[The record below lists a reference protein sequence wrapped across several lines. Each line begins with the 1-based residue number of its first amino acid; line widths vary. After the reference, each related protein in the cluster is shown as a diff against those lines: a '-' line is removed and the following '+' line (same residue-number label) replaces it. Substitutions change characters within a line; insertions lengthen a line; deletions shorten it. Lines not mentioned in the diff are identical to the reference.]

1 MTKKMK
7 TRTFNIIT
15 AILILAFILGCES
28 NLQENPPH
36 LITSRTLYSSLAGF
50 ETGLNGA
57 YSLIRAEHNGSID
70 FTSSM
75 FTCGTDN
82 LCANWRQGFGVI
94 GTFWKDLNGPSN
106 SYFQNVFSW
115 LYSIVNATN
124 TIINQ
129 AQNRNDINWTGTGAT
144 AEDNKN
150 RVIAEARAIRAWA
163 YRHLT
168 FCWGDVPL
176 NLQESL
182 GSTIKTDWDRT
193 PVADVRKQI
202 ISDLSFAEKYIPVEP
217 VMAGRLT
224 KGAVQHYLSEM
235 YLTTGKPDSAL
246 YWANKVINTPNYKLI
261 TARYGVNKSK
271 PGVAFMDMF
280 LKGNKNR
287 EEGNTEALWVWQF
300 EFETIGGG
308 SDPCTRAHHQ
318 GRFMDIKIGGVV
330 PLQITYERGGR
341 GKAYTAP
348 TKFAIDLY
356 EKVDDRGSNYAMRK
370 YFILKDA
377 AGNAPYP
384 ADKLPPTYHY
394 GDTIWLK
401 WSNDLTPATW
411 QRTDWPY
418 SRKVEG
424 TNPDNVTQSPNFDD
438 YIALRLADTYLLKAE
453 AQFKLGLLADAAS
466 TINVIRNRSHASS
479 VTAANI
485 NLDFILD
492 ERSRELF
499 LEEQRRYTLLR
510 TGKWYE
516 RTKAYNHFGGENIT
530 LRDTLFPIPQSVI
543 DANITKPM
551 TQNPGF
557 N

>member
-1 MTKKMK
+1 MK
-7 TRTFNIIT
+7 TKSINILTIILFVI
-15 AILILAFILGCES
+15 ILIGCEVNS
-28 NLQENPPH
+28 LDEKPPH
-36 LITSRTLYSSLAGF
+36 LITSETLYSSLAGF

-94 GTFWKDLNGPSN
+94 GSFWGDLNNPSN
-106 SYFQNVFSW
+106 AYFQNVFAW
-115 LYSIVNATN
+115 LYSIVNSTN

-129 AQNRNDINWTGTGAT
+129 AEKREDINWTGSGGSAD
-144 AEDNKN
+144 ENKK

-168 FCWGDVPL
+168 YNWGDVPL
-176 NLQESL
+176 NLEESL

-193 PVADVRKQI
+193 PVAQVRKQI

-217 VMAGRLT
+217 VLPGRLT
-224 KGAVQHYLSEM
+224 KGAIQHYLAEM
-235 YLTTGKPDSAL
+235 YLVMKKPDSTL
-246 YWANKVINTPNYKLI
+246 YWADKVINTPEYKLI
-261 TARYGVNKSK
+261 TSRYGVRKSE
-271 PGVAFMDMF
+271 PGVVFMDMF
-280 LKGNKNR
+280 YKGNKNR

-308 SDPCTRAHHQ
+308 TDPCTRAHHQ

-348 TKFAIDLY
+348 TKYAIDVY
-356 EKVDDRGSNYAMRK
+356 GPEDDRGSNYAMRK
-370 YFILKDA
+370 FFILKDA

-384 ADKLPPTYHY
+384 SDKLPPNYHF
-394 GDTIWLK
+394 GDTIWLN
-401 WSNDLTPATW
+401 WSNDLTSATW
-411 QRTDWPY
+411 QRTNWPY

-424 TNPDNVTQSPNFDD
+424 TNPENVTQSPNFDD
-438 YIALRLADTYLLKAE
+438 YIALRLAETYLFKAE
-453 AQFKLGLLADAAS
+453 AQFKMGRPDDAAA
-466 TINVIRNRSHASS
+466 TINIIRSRSNAIV
-479 VTAANI
+479 VTGADI

-516 RTKAYNHFGGENIT
+516 RTKAYNHFGGENIV

-543 DANITKPM
+543 DANITKAMP
-551 TQNPGF
+551 QNPGF

>member
-1 MTKKMK
+1 MK
-7 TRTFNIIT
+7 TKSINIFSI
-15 AILILAFILGCES
+15 ILLVTVLTGCEI
-28 NLQENPPH
+28 NKLDEKPPH
-36 LITSRTLYSSLAGF
+36 LITSETLYSTLAGF

-94 GTFWKDLNGPSN
+94 GTFWGDLNNPSS
-106 SYFQNVFSW
+106 SYFQSVFAW

-129 AQNRNDINWTGTGAT
+129 AEKRTDINWTGSGAT
-144 AEDNKN
+144 ADENKN

-163 YRHLT
+163 YRHLSYS
-168 FCWGDVPL
+168 WGDVPL
-176 NLQESL
+176 NLEESL
-182 GSTIKTDWDRT
+182 GSTIKTDWDRA
-193 PVADVRKQI
+193 PVAQVRKQI

-217 VMAGRLT
+217 VLPGRLT
-224 KGAVQHYLSEM
+224 KGAIQHYLAEM
-235 YLTTGKPDSAL
+235 YLVINKPDSTL
-246 YWANKVINTPNYKLI
+246 YWADKVINNPAYKLI
-261 TARYGVNKSK
+261 TARYGVKKNQ
-271 PGVAFMDMF
+271 PGVVFMDMF
-280 LKGNKNR
+280 YKGNKNR

-348 TKFAIDLY
+348 TKYAIDVY
-356 EKVDDRGSNYAMRK
+356 GPTDDRGSNYAMRK

-384 ADKLPPTYHY
+384 SDKLPPNYHF
-394 GDTIWLK
+394 GDTIWLN

-411 QRTDWPY
+411 QRTNWPY

-438 YIALRLADTYLLKAE
+438 YIALRLAETYLFKAE
-453 AQFKLGLLADAAS
+453 AQFKLGRPGDAAT
-466 TINVIRNRSHASS
+466 TINVIRSRSNAAP
-479 VTAANI
+479 VTAADINI
-485 NLDFILD
+485 DFILD

-510 TGKWYE
+510 TKKWFD
-516 RTKAYNHFGGENIT
+516 RTKAYNHFGGENIA

-551 TQNPGF
+551 PQNPGF

>member
-1 MTKKMK
+1 MK
-7 TRTFNIIT
+7 TKSINIIT
-15 AILILAFILGCES
+15 ALFYVIFLIGCES
-28 NLQENPPH
+28 DSLVEKPPH
-36 LITSRTLYSSLAGF
+36 LITSETLYSSLAGF

-94 GTFWKDLNGPSN
+94 GSFWGDLNNPSS
-106 SYFQNVFSW
+106 SYFEDVFAW

-129 AQNRNDINWTGTGAT
+129 AEKRTDINWTGAGSS
-144 AEDNKN
+144 EEENKN

-168 FCWGDVPL
+168 YCWGDVPL
-176 NLQESL
+176 NLEESL

-202 ISDLSFAEKYIPVEP
+202 ISDLKFAEQYIPVEP
-217 VMAGRLT
+217 VLAGRLT
-224 KGAVQHYLSEM
+224 KGAVQHYLAEM
-235 YLTTGKPDSAL
+235 YLVNNKPDSAL
-246 YWANKVINTPNYKLI
+246 YYANQVINNTAYKLI
-261 TARYGVNKSK
+261 TARYGVKKSQ
-271 PGVAFMDMF
+271 PGVVFMDMF
-280 LKGNKNR
+280 YKGNKNR

-356 EKVDDRGSNYAMRK
+356 ADNDDRGSNYAMRK
-370 YFILKDA
+370 FFILKDA

-384 ADKLPPTYHY
+384 SDKLPPTYQF
-394 GDTIWLK
+394 GDTIWLN

-411 QRTDWPY
+411 QRTNWPY

-438 YIALRLADTYLLKAE
+438 YIALRLGETYLFKAE
-453 AQFKLGLLADAAS
+453 AQFRLGLPDDAAA
-466 TINVIRNRSHASS
+466 TINILRSRANASP
-479 VTAANI
+479 VTGADI

-510 TGKWYE
+510 THTWYE
-516 RTKAYNHFGGENIT
+516 RTKAYNHFGGENIVR
-530 LRDTLFPIPQSVI
+530 RDTLFPIPQAVI
-543 DANITKPM
+543 DANITKAM
-551 TQNPGF
+551 QQNPGF

>member
-1 MTKKMK
+1 MKMK
-7 TRTFNIIT
+7 AKSINIIT
-15 AILILAFILGCES
+15 FILLVIFLVGCELNS
-28 NLQENPPH
+28 LDEKPPH
-36 LITSRTLYSSLAGF
+36 LITSETLYSSLAGF

-70 FTSSM
+70 FTSSL

-82 LCANWRQGFGVI
+82 LSANWRQGFGVI
-94 GTFWKDLNGPSN
+94 GTFWGDLNNPSN
-106 SYFQNVFSW
+106 SYFKNVFAW
-115 LYSIVNATN
+115 LYGIVNATN

-129 AQNRNDINWTGTGAT
+129 AEKREDINWAGSGGTAD
-144 AEDNKN
+144 ENKN
-150 RVIAEARAIRAWA
+150 RIIAEAKAIRAWA

-176 NLQESL
+176 NLEESL

-193 PVADVRKQI
+193 PVAQVRKQI

-217 VMAGRLT
+217 VLPGRLT
-224 KGAVQHYLSEM
+224 KGAIQHYLAEM
-235 YLTTGKPDSAL
+235 YLVLNKPDSTL
-246 YWANKVINTPNYKLI
+246 YWADKVINTPEYKLI

-271 PGVAFMDMF
+271 PGVVFMDMF
-280 LKGNKNR
+280 NKGNKNR

-348 TKFAIDLY
+348 TKYAIDVY
-356 EKVDDRGSNYAMRK
+356 GPEDDRGSNYAMRK
-370 YFILKDA
+370 FFILKDA

-384 ADKLPPTYHY
+384 ADKLPPTYQY
-394 GDTIWLK
+394 GDTIWLD

-411 QRTDWPY
+411 QRTNWPY

-438 YIALRLADTYLLKAE
+438 YIALRLGETYLFKAE
-453 AQFKLGLLADAAS
+453 AQFKLGNPDGAAT
-466 TINVIRNRSHASS
+466 TINIIRSRANATP
-479 VTAANI
+479 VTAADINI
-485 NLDFILD
+485 DFLLD

-510 TGKWYE
+510 TGKWFE
-516 RTKAYNHFGGENIT
+516 RTKAYNHFGGENIVE
-530 LRDTLFPIPQSVI
+530 RDTLFPIPQSVI

-551 TQNPGF
+551 PQNPGF

>member
-1 MTKKMK
+1 MK
-7 TRTFNIIT
+7 TKSINIFT
-15 AILILAFILGCES
+15 AVILMIFLFGCEGNS
-28 NLQENPPH
+28 LNEKPPH
-36 LITSRTLYSSLAGF
+36 LITSETLYSSLAGF

-94 GTFWKDLNGPSN
+94 GTFWGDLNNPSN
-106 SYFQNVFSW
+106 GYFEDVFAW

-129 AQNRNDINWTGTGAT
+129 AEKREDIVWGGSGDA
-144 AEDNKN
+144 NKN

-168 FCWGDVPL
+168 YNWGDVPL
-176 NLQESL
+176 NLEESL

-193 PVADVRKQI
+193 PVAQVRRQI

-217 VMAGRLT
+217 VVTGRLT

-235 YLTTGKPDSAL
+235 YLTMNKPDSAL
-246 YWANKVINTPNYKLI
+246 YWADKVINTPDYKLI
-261 TARYGVNKSK
+261 TSRYGVKKSE
-271 PGVAFMDMF
+271 PGVVFMDMF
-280 LKGNKNR
+280 YKGNKNR

-318 GRFMDIKIGGVV
+318 GRYMDIKIGGVV

-348 TKFAIDLY
+348 TKFAIDVY
-356 EKVDDRGSNYAMRK
+356 GPEDDRGSNYAMRK
-370 YFILKDA
+370 FFILKDA

-384 ADKLPPTYHY
+384 SDKLPPNYHF
-394 GDTIWLK
+394 GDTLWLN
-401 WSNDLTPATW
+401 WSNDLTSATW
-411 QRTDWPY
+411 QRASWPY

-438 YIALRLADTYLLKAE
+438 YIELRLAETYLFKAE
-453 AQFKLGLLADAAS
+453 AQFKLGRTDDAAA
-466 TINVIRNRSHASS
+466 TINIIRSRANATP
-479 VTAANI
+479 VTGADINI
-485 NLDFILD
+485 DFILD

-516 RTKAYNHFGGENIT
+516 RTKLYNHFGGENIVE
-530 LRDTLFPIPQSVI
+530 RDTLFPIPQSVI
-543 DANITKPM
+543 DANITKAMP
-551 TQNPGF
+551 QNPGF

>member
-1 MTKKMK
+1 MK
-7 TRTFNIIT
+7 TKSINIFSI
-15 AILILAFILGCES
+15 ILLVTVLTGCEI
-28 NLQENPPH
+28 NKLDEKPPH
-36 LITSRTLYSSLAGF
+36 LITSETLYSTLAGF

-94 GTFWKDLNGPSN
+94 GTFWGDLNNPSS
-106 SYFQNVFSW
+106 SYFQSVFAW

-129 AQNRNDINWTGTGAT
+129 AEKRTDINWTGSGAT
-144 AEDNKN
+144 ADENKN

-163 YRHLT
+163 YRHLSYS
-168 FCWGDVPL
+168 WGDVPL
-176 NLQESL
+176 NLEESL
-182 GSTIKTDWDRT
+182 GSTIKTDWDRA
-193 PVADVRKQI
+193 PVAQVRKQI

-217 VMAGRLT
+217 VLPGRLT
-224 KGAVQHYLSEM
+224 KGAIQHYLAEL
-235 YLTTGKPDSAL
+235 YLVVNKPDSTL
-246 YWANKVINTPNYKLI
+246 YWADKVINNPAYKLI
-261 TARYGVNKSK
+261 TARYGVKKNQ
-271 PGVAFMDMF
+271 PGVVFMDMF
-280 LKGNKNR
+280 YKGNKNR

-348 TKFAIDLY
+348 TKYAIDVY
-356 EKVDDRGSNYAMRK
+356 GPTDDRGSNYAMRK

-384 ADKLPPTYHY
+384 SDKLPPNYHF
-394 GDTIWLK
+394 GDTIWLN

-411 QRTDWPY
+411 QRTNWPY

-438 YIALRLADTYLLKAE
+438 YIALRLAETYLFKAE
-453 AQFKLGLLADAAS
+453 AQFKLGRPGDAAT
-466 TINVIRNRSHASS
+466 TINVIRSRSNAAP
-479 VTAANI
+479 VTAADINI
-485 NLDFILD
+485 DFILD

-510 TGKWYE
+510 TKKWFD
-516 RTKAYNHFGGENIT
+516 RTKAYNHFGGENIA

-551 TQNPGF
+551 PQNPGF

>member
-1 MTKKMK
+1 MKMK
-7 TRTFNIIT
+7 AKSINIIT
-15 AILILAFILGCES
+15 VILFVIFLTGCELNS
-28 NLQENPPH
+28 LDEKPPH
-36 LITSRTLYSSLAGF
+36 LITSETLYSSLAGF

-82 LCANWRQGFGVI
+82 LSANWRQGFGVI
-94 GTFWKDLNGPSN
+94 GTFWGDLNNPSN
-106 SYFQNVFSW
+106 TYFKNVFAW
-115 LYSIVNATN
+115 LYGIVNATN

-129 AQNRNDINWTGTGAT
+129 AEKREDINWAGSGGTAD
-144 AEDNKN
+144 ENKN

-168 FCWGDVPL
+168 YCWGDVPL
-176 NLQESL
+176 NLEESL

-193 PVADVRKQI
+193 PVAQVRKQI

-217 VMAGRLT
+217 VLPGRLT
-224 KGAVQHYLSEM
+224 KGAVQHYLAEM
-235 YLTTGKPDSAL
+235 YLVLNKPDSTL
-246 YWANKVINTPNYKLI
+246 YWADQVINTPEYKLI

-271 PGVAFMDMF
+271 PGVVFMDMF
-280 LKGNKNR
+280 YKGNKNR

-308 SDPCTRAHHQ
+308 TDPCTRAHHQ

-348 TKFAIDLY
+348 TKYAIDVY
-356 EKVDDRGSNYAMRK
+356 GPDDDRGSNYAMRK
-370 YFILKDA
+370 FFILKDA

-384 ADKLPPTYHY
+384 ADKLPPTYQY
-394 GDTIWLK
+394 GDTIWLD

-411 QRTDWPY
+411 QRTNWPY

-438 YIALRLADTYLLKAE
+438 YIALRLGETYLFKAE
-453 AQFKLGLLADAAS
+453 AQFRLGNPDGAAT
-466 TINVIRNRSHASS
+466 TINIIRSRANATP
-479 VTAANI
+479 VTAADINI
-485 NLDFILD
+485 DFILD

-510 TGKWYE
+510 TKKWFE
-516 RTKAYNHFGGENIT
+516 RTKAYNHFGGENIV

-551 TQNPGF
+551 PQNPGF